1 VSKSEVLLGRPP
13 QRFTPAGA
21 IAEPTHRGGVWPD
34 LPINAARR
42 RFGSILA
49 QPDFPFVAVTPFTTV
64 ALGAN
69 SAPFNLRH
77 RIKRAPWSFLNA

>member
-1 VSKSEVLLGRPP
+1 VSKSEVLLGRLP

-34 LPINAARR
+34 LPINTARR

-49 QPDFPFVAVTPFTTV
+49 RPDFPFADAAAFTTV

-69 SAPFNLRH
+69 SAPFTLRH